1 MGDVALRLWIPDPV
15 RNDVICNILIK
26 AFQRKAYQT
35 CSLLPAPYYLLLIL
49 LFPRLIDKP
58 AYADRSHDYN
68 NPQ

>member
-35 CSLLPAPYYLLLIL
+35 CSLLPIL
-49 LFPRLIDKP
+49 LFSRLIDKP